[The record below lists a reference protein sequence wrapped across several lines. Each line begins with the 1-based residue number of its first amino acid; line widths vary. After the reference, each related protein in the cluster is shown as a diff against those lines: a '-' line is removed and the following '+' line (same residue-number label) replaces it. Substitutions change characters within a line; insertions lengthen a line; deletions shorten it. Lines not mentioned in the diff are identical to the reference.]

1 MRCVSYTAVA
11 LQNKRQIIS
20 TIGPLLHICPKIM
33 WWDYLCTLLPQSL
46 MRPQHTAGPKA
57 TRPPTC
63 LCALVFSQPVGI
75 PLPWSELWG
84 GFLYNLT
91 EWIISSALSMNRPV
105 KCWLCLQCLDMLK
118 GILEDFL
125 FFAAA
130 AGLWSIELDSVA
142 MALCPTSHCNGVPLF
157 SLCRNAPHLL
167 TQAFVACTS
176 GSQSR
181 MALQKKAEV
190 RGHARAFPLGLLFC
204 NQICCGHK
212 KSRSNISG
220 KHCSA
225 GTVQFICSLALSST
239 WSLLLHKCCM

>member
-1 MRCVSYTAVA
+1 
-11 LQNKRQIIS
+11 
-20 TIGPLLHICPKIM
+20 
-33 WWDYLCTLLPQSL
+33 
-46 MRPQHTAGPKA
+46 
-57 TRPPTC
+57 
-63 LCALVFSQPVGI
+63 
-75 PLPWSELWG
+75 
-84 GFLYNLT
+84 
-91 EWIISSALSMNRPV
+91 MNRPV

>member
-1 MRCVSYTAVA
+1 MPDWSRKMRCVSYTAVA

-105 KCWLCLQCLDMLK
+105 KCWLCLQCIDMLK
-118 GILEDFL
+118 GILEDFFCSSSSSSGTL
-125 FFAAA
+125 EHRAR
-130 AGLWSIELDSVA
+130 
-142 MALCPTSHCNGVPLF
+142 LCCH
-157 SLCRNAPHLL
+157 
-167 TQAFVACTS
+167 
-176 GSQSR
+176 
-181 MALQKKAEV
+181 
-190 RGHARAFPLGLLFC
+190 
-204 NQICCGHK
+204 
-212 KSRSNISG
+212 
-220 KHCSA
+220 
-225 GTVQFICSLALSST
+225 GTVSDLTL
-239 WSLLLHKCCM
+239 